1 MFFMDNQLYAS
12 RPFFAASYLKDSS
25 CSNYALFMLSV
36 VPLKTFFRSEKTPS
50 LALTRGFGN
59 VFLKKNKITPSAG
72 LRTPYSHAGLGGGRA
87 KNSELVVGSLL

>member
-1 MFFMDNQLYAS
+1 MPFLYEWNEPILYTSIFLIFMFFMDNQLYAS
-12 RPFFAASYLKDSS
+12 RPFFTASYLKDSW

-59 VFLKKNKITPSAG
+59 VFLKIKIK
-72 LRTPYSHAGLGGGRA
+72 RFDF
-87 KNSELVVGSLL
+87 